1 MQLRIEMDCEKRIA
15 LIGLRSLESL
25 GVRSVI
31 HELGDLSVA
40 VFSDFRDFSPFSVKT
55 DAYVVSGDV
64 FIGNMDY
71 FMPRKQKTV
80 VVGNGSGAG
89 GGRQMPAMI
98 YPDSDES
105 EIQAALRGIVAYVK
119 EDDVIPGE
127 LSQREKEV
135 LRLIASGK
143 LNKEI
148 ADELCISVNT
158 VITHRKNLSAKLG
171 IKSASG
177 LSLYAIM
184 NGLI

>member
-80 VVGNGSGAG
+80 V
-89 GGRQMPAMI
+89 
-98 YPDSDES
+98 
-105 EIQAALRGIVAYVK
+105 
-119 EDDVIPGE
+119 
-127 LSQREKEV
+127 
-135 LRLIASGK
+135 
-143 LNKEI
+143 
-148 ADELCISVNT
+148 
-158 VITHRKNLSAKLG
+158 
-171 IKSASG
+171 
-177 LSLYAIM
+177 
-184 NGLI
+184 